1 MGVIT
6 IRLNEKLEK
15 QLRQESQL
23 EKKSR
28 SNLVRQA
35 IADFLRRMEHNRL
48 KQALVQE
55 MKNLPSSARQEGLA
69 IADEFLPAENEALEL
84 AEGRKSWESKPK
96 KKDKGWWK

>member
-1 MGVIT
+1 MSVIT
-6 IRLNEKLEK
+6 IRLDEKLEK
-15 QLRQESQL
+15 LLRQESHL

-35 IADFLRRMEHNRL
+35 IEDFLRRMEHNRL
-48 KQALVQE
+48 KQTLVQE

-69 IADEFLPAENEALEL
+69 IADEFLPAGNEALVL
-84 AEGRKSWESKPK
+84 AEGRKPWKSKPE